1 MSNYFAVQ
9 LEQLKEQSLYRH
21 FPDITHQGK
30 WIYQDHQKMLNLSSN
45 DYLGLGSDV
54 ALQAQFLKQSDLAQ
68 TPLTSSSS
76 RLLTGNFEIY
86 QQLED
91 CLAQQFGRPSALIFN
106 SGYHANI
113 GILPAIAD
121 KHTLILAD
129 KLVHASLI
137 DGIRLSEAKYFRF
150 RHNDYEHLTTLLDK
164 YSGNYEKVIIVTESL
179 FSMDGDYADLMELIE
194 IKRRYKNI
202 WLYVDEAHAVGVLGK
217 KGLGLAEQLGCIQQI
232 DFLVGT
238 FGKALASMG
247 AYLICDQEIKQFL
260 INKMR
265 PLIFS
270 TAIPPLQAAWTHF
283 VLQQLDNWQD
293 KREHIFA
300 LSEKLRQAII
310 RDTQQPIVSQSHIV
324 PWIIGDNQQ
333 TLTKARKL
341 QQQGFYC
348 LPIRPPTV
356 PQGQS
361 RIRISITADITHDE
375 LDTFIQIL
383 RQSSV

>member
-1 MSNYFAVQ
+1 
-9 LEQLKEQSLYRH
+9 
-21 FPDITHQGK
+21 
-30 WIYQDHQKMLNLSSN
+30 
-45 DYLGLGSDV
+45 
-54 ALQAQFLKQSDLAQ
+54 
-68 TPLTSSSS
+68 
-76 RLLTGNFEIY
+76 
-86 QQLED
+86 
-91 CLAQQFGRPSALIFN
+91 
-106 SGYHANI
+106 
-113 GILPAIAD
+113 
-121 KHTLILAD
+121 
-129 KLVHASLI
+129 
-137 DGIRLSEAKYFRF
+137 
-150 RHNDYEHLTTLLDK
+150 
-164 YSGNYEKVIIVTESL
+164 
-179 FSMDGDYADLMELIE
+179 MDGDYADLTELIE
-194 IKRRYKNI
+194 IKRRYQNI